1 MLEQSFCHLT
11 GVGPKTE
18 RRLWAAGYAHWRDLL
33 HELRSGKKPFRCGD
47 RVRYEL
53 EESMDRLQQADSAYF
68 AQRLQQGEMWRLFQ
82 AFRGRVAYV
91 DIETTGLGKGLDH
104 ITSIALYDGQR
115 VATYVHGINLER
127 FEDDIGEYRI
137 VATFNGSLFDLPF
150 LRRQL
155 LPDLPLAHIDV
166 RFLLKSLGVKGGLK
180 RCEDRFGLGRSDLGG
195 VDGYAAV
202 LLWRAFEATGRREV
216 LETLLAYNVQDVLSL
231 EVLLHLAYNMK
242 LEQMGARKVG
252 LEVPPL
258 SDNPFR
264 ADRNVLR
271 ELGFGG

>member
-1 MLEQSFCHLT
+1 MLEQTFCHLT

-33 HELRSGKKPFRCGD
+33 HELRSGGRPWRCGD
-47 RVRYEL
+47 RVQAEL
-53 EESMDRLQQADSAYF
+53 EESMERLQRGDSAYF
-68 AQRLQQGEMWRLFQ
+68 AERLPQGEMWRLFP
-82 AFRGRVAYV
+82 AFRSRVAYV

-115 VATYVHGINLER
+115 VATYVHGINLEQ
-127 FEDDIGEYRI
+127 FEDDIGAYRI

-150 LRRQL
+150 LRHQL
-155 LPDLPLAHIDV
+155 RPDLPLAHIDV
-166 RFLLKSLGVKGGLK
+166 RFLLKGLGVKGGLK
-180 RCEDRFGLGRSDLGG
+180 RCEDRFGLGRNELGG
-195 VDGYAAV
+195 MDGYAAV

-242 LEQMGARKVG
+242 LEQIGSRQVG
-252 LEVPPL
+252 LQIPPL
-258 SDNPFR
+258 SGNPFR
-264 ADRNVLR
+264 ADANVLR
-271 ELGFGG
+271 ELGFGH

>member
-1 MLEQSFCHLT
+1 MLEQTFCHLT
-11 GVGPKTE
+11 GIGPKTE

-33 HELRSGKKPFRCGD
+33 HDLRSGGKPLRCGD
-47 RVRYEL
+47 RVRCEL
-53 EESMDRLQQADSAYF
+53 EESMDRLQRGDSAYF
-68 AQRLQQGEMWRLFQ
+68 AQRLPQGEMWRLFP
-82 AFRGRVAYV
+82 AFSGRVAYV

-104 ITSIALYDGQR
+104 ITSIALHDGQR
-115 VATYVHGINLER
+115 VLTYVHGINLER

-150 LRRQL
+150 LQRQL
-155 LPDLPLAHIDV
+155 RPDLPQAHIDV
-166 RFLLKSLGVKGGLK
+166 RFLLKSVGVKGGLK
-180 RCEDRFGLGRSDLGG
+180 RCEDRYGLGRSDLGG

-202 LLWRAFEATGRREV
+202 LLWRAFEVTGRREV

-242 LEQMGARKVG
+242 LEQMGSRQAG
-252 LEVPPL
+252 LEIPSL

-264 ADRNVLR
+264 ADANVLR
-271 ELGFGG
+271 ELGFGE

>member
-18 RRLWAAGYAHWRDLL
+18 HRLWAAGYAHWRDLL
-33 HELRSGKKPFRCGD
+33 HELRSGGKPFRCGN
-47 RVRYEL
+47 RTRSEL
-53 EESMDRLQQADSAYF
+53 EESMERLQRGDSAYF
-68 AQRLQQGEMWRLFQ
+68 AQRLPQGEMWRLFP

-115 VATYVHGINLER
+115 VATYVHGINLEQ
-127 FEDDIGEYRI
+127 FEDDIGAYRI

-155 LPDLPLAHIDV
+155 LPNLPLAHIDV
-166 RFLLKSLGVKGGLK
+166 RFLLKGLGVKGGLK

-202 LLWRAFEATGRREV
+202 LLWRTFEATGRREV

-242 LEQMGARKVG
+242 LEQMGSRKAG

-264 ADRNVLR
+264 ADSSVLR
-271 ELGFGG
+271 ELGFGE